1 MKKVLLGLLVVAL
14 TVVGCQNYDDQF
26 DALNDDIKTINAS
39 ILDLQ
44 GVSTTI
50 SNLDTKVTELQGTAL
65 TDSDLAGI
73 LAEVTAVKADVAA
86 LNISGIET
94 EVANLDTEVDQ
105 ILEKLGDLLSANA
118 FYEGNLII
126 KNLGQLANAHELIK
140 TGADD
145 PTVTVRGGVDVVIG
159 TGGVTTDSIASV
171 NLILAKI
178 RSAQGTVSITSE
190 AAATL
195 PAFTYGQ
202 GNVFFDGV
210 SGKGTIASEKLMTID
225 GYMHIEHIDGV
236 VSYPA
241 LGTVGSSVTVLEETS
256 KATVTTLAIGSLTSG
271 TVQTAAGELVLPGAT
286 NVHLGGTLPSVVTLA
301 KCVEFIHGTGGTMT
315 NDLFLTLGGAAPTM
329 TLGATKLTGITSIT
343 TKGNVN
349 LPNVTE
355 IATTSLI
362 LQTAA
367 SEFHFP
373 LVTKI
378 TGTISVSA
386 EGTVMDFSSLK
397 TMDVHWGGAF
407 FHGVTALSFPELTH
421 LVTVSTTVATLT
433 APKAISF
440 SAPKFDTTSSMIAL
454 KPATANTISVK
465 NIANTAAPMSYT
477 FATIEKTTDLTVGEQ
492 KGDLNVSYATDLKTL
507 NFTGFQNTPAGED
520 NQTNIL
526 TITVSNTKLTDLTI
540 GASSYLKTLN
550 VTGTALVTLNTA
562 GAIINTNVVSN
573 ASLTT
578 FGFAHTHLQ
587 GDRESTVK
595 IGDNAKIESVDMS
608 SLSKVG
614 TVSVTGNAKLTSL
627 IPPSS
632 TVLATSLAT
641 IRVDIYN
648 NKLPGT
654 YTPATAPTGTVT
666 YVMPTIT
673 STVLSAFKPWIQANI
688 DVDIADPIGG
698 ATAAEIATNR
708 DRTHAAA
715 GHVDYATGSGVTGN
729 AVIYLMDLDETDN
742 TATSTAEKVTL
753 QSLMAADTAATAGA
767 TGGATDNDNDNAATL
782 GVGTARE
789 LATVQ

>member
-1 MKKVLLGLLVVAL
+1 MKKGLLGLLVIAL

-26 DALNDDIKTINAS
+26 DSLNDKIAS
-39 ILDLQ
+39 LNSEISSLKAIQTSVTALGSKVDALAGSALSEADLKDILD
-44 GVSTTI
+44 
-50 SNLDTKVTELQGTAL
+50 
-65 TDSDLAGI
+65 
-73 LAEVTAVKADVAA
+73 EVNEVKTSVAA
-86 LNISGIET
+86 IEDVT
-94 EVANLDTEVDQ
+94 TEVDDLNNEVDL
-105 ILEKLGDLLSANA
+105 ILERLSDILSANA
-118 FYEGNLII
+118 FYEGNLVI

-145 PTVTVRGGVDVVIG
+145 PTVTVRGNVDVVVG
-159 TGGVTTDSIASV
+159 SAGVTKDSIASV

-178 RSAQGTVSITSE
+178 RSVQGTATVTSDVD
-190 AAATL
+190 ADV
-195 PAFTYGQ
+195 PALTYVTGDVHLN
-202 GNVFFDGV
+202 GTDG
-210 SGKGTIASEKLMTID
+210 KANIKADKLMTID
-225 GYMHIEHIDGV
+225 GEMIITGIDGV

-241 LGTVGSSVTVLEETS
+241 LGTVGSNVTVVEVTS
-256 KATVTTLAIGSLTSG
+256 KATVTTLALASLTAG
-271 TVQTAAGELVLPGAT
+271 TVITAAGELVLAAAT
-286 NVHLGGTLPSVVTLA
+286 NVHLGGTLPEVVTLA
-301 KCVEFIHGTGGTMT
+301 KCVDFQHTTGGAMT
-315 NDLFLTLGGAAPTM
+315 SNLFLTLGGAAPTM
-329 TLGATKLTGITSIT
+329 TLGASKLTGITSIT

-355 IATTSLI
+355 IATTSL
-362 LQTAA
+362 LLTTAA

-373 LVTKI
+373 AVTKI

-397 TMDVHWGGAF
+397 EIDMHHHGAY
-407 FHGVTALSFPELTH
+407 FHGVTALNFPELTH
-421 LVTVSTTVATLT
+421 FTTATSTVATLT
-433 APKAISF
+433 APLATSF
-440 SAPKFDTTSSMIAL
+440 TAPKMDTTSSMISL
-454 KPATANTISVK
+454 KPAAANTISVK
-465 NIANTAAPMSYT
+465 NIANTAAPISYT
-477 FATIEKTTDLTVGEQ
+477 FATIAKTTELTVAEQ
-492 KGDLNVSYATDLKTL
+492 KGDLNVSYASDLKTL
-507 NFTGFQNTPAGED
+507 NFTGFQNTPVGED
-520 NQTNIL
+520 KQTNVL
-526 TITVSNTKLTDLTI
+526 TLTVSNTKLTDLNI
-540 GASSYLKTLN
+540 GATSYLKTLN

-587 GDRESTVK
+587 GDRESKVT
-595 IGDNAKIESVDMS
+595 IGDNAKITSVDMS

-627 IPPSS
+627 VPPSA

-641 IRVDIYN
+641 INVDIYN

-673 STVLSAFKPWIQANI
+673 STVLAAFKPWIQANI
-688 DVDIADPIGG
+688 DVDIAEPIGG

-715 GHVDYATGSGVTGN
+715 GHVDYATGSGVTAN
-729 AVIYLMDLDETDN
+729 PVVFLMDLDETDN
-742 TATSTAEKVTL
+742 TSTATAEKVSL
-753 QSLMAADTAATAGA
+753 QSLMAADTGATAGA
-767 TGGATDNDNDNAATL
+767 TGAAADNDNDNAGTL

>member
-1 MKKVLLGLLVVAL
+1 MKKGLLGLLVIAL

-26 DALNDDIKTINAS
+26 DSLNDKIAS
-39 ILDLQ
+39 LNSEISSLKAIQTSVTALGSKVDALAGSALSEADLKDILD
-44 GVSTTI
+44 
-50 SNLDTKVTELQGTAL
+50 
-65 TDSDLAGI
+65 
-73 LAEVTAVKADVAA
+73 EVNEVKTSVAA
-86 LNISGIET
+86 IEDVT
-94 EVANLDTEVDQ
+94 TEVDDLNNEVDL
-105 ILEKLGDLLSANA
+105 ILERLSDILSANA
-118 FYEGNLII
+118 FYEGNLVI

-145 PTVTVRGGVDVVIG
+145 PTVTVRGNVDVVVG
-159 TGGVTTDSIASV
+159 SAGVTKDSIASV

-178 RSAQGTVSITSE
+178 RSVQGTATVTSDVD
-190 AAATL
+190 ADV
-195 PAFTYGQ
+195 PALTYVTGDVHLN
-202 GNVFFDGV
+202 GTDG
-210 SGKGTIASEKLMTID
+210 KANIKADKLMTID
-225 GYMHIEHIDGV
+225 GEMIITGIDGV

-241 LGTVGSSVTVLEETS
+241 LGTVGSNVTVVEVTS
-256 KATVTTLAIGSLTSG
+256 KATVTTLALASLTAG
-271 TVQTAAGELVLPGAT
+271 TVITAAGELVLAAAT
-286 NVHLGGTLPSVVTLA
+286 NVHLGGTLPEVVTLA
-301 KCVEFIHGTGGTMT
+301 KCVDFQHTTGGAMT
-315 NDLFLTLGGAAPTM
+315 SNLFLTLGGAAPTM
-329 TLGATKLTGITSIT
+329 TLGASKLTGITSIT

-355 IATTSLI
+355 ISTTSL
-362 LQTAA
+362 LLTTAA

-373 LVTKI
+373 AVTKI

-397 TMDVHWGGAF
+397 EIDMHHHGAY
-407 FHGVTALSFPELTH
+407 FHGVTALNFPELTH
-421 LVTVSTTVATLT
+421 FTTATSTVATLT
-433 APKAISF
+433 APLATSF
-440 SAPKFDTTSSMIAL
+440 TAPKMDTTSSMISL
-454 KPATANTISVK
+454 KPAAANTISVK
-465 NIANTAAPMSYT
+465 NIANTAAPISYT
-477 FATIEKTTDLTVGEQ
+477 FATIAKTTELTVAEQ
-492 KGDLNVSYATDLKTL
+492 KGDLNVSYASDLKTL
-507 NFTGFQNTPAGED
+507 NFTGFQNTPVGED
-520 NQTNIL
+520 KQTNVL
-526 TITVSNTKLTDLTI
+526 TLTVSNTKLTDLNI
-540 GASSYLKTLN
+540 GATSYLKTLN

-595 IGDNAKIESVDMS
+595 IGDNEKITSVDMS

-627 IPPSS
+627 VPPSA

-641 IRVDIYN
+641 INVDIYN

-673 STVLSAFKPWIQANI
+673 STVLAAFKPWIQANI
-688 DVDIADPIGG
+688 DVDIAEPIGG

-715 GHVDYATGSGVTGN
+715 GHVDYATGSGVTAN
-729 AVIYLMDLDETDN
+729 AVVFLMDLDETDN
-742 TATSTAEKVTL
+742 TSTATAEKVSL
-753 QSLMAADTAATAGA
+753 QSLMAADTGATAGA
-767 TGGATDNDNDNAATL
+767 TGAAADNDNDNAGTL

>member
-26 DALNDDIKTINAS
+26 DALNDDIKDINAA
-39 ILDLQ
+39 IVTLQ
-44 GVSTTI
+44 GVSTAV
-50 SNLDTKVTELQGTAL
+50 SNLDTKLTELQGTAL

-94 EVANLDTEVDQ
+94 EVANLDSEVDQ

-202 GNVFFDGV
+202 ANVFFDGV

-241 LGTVGSSVTVLEETS
+241 LGTVGTSVTVVEETS
-256 KATVTTLAIGSLTSG
+256 KATVTTLALASLTAG
-271 TVQTAAGELVLPGAT
+271 TVQTTAGNLVLPGAT
-286 NVHLGGTLPSVVTLA
+286 NVHLGGTLPAVVTLA
-301 KCVEFIHGTGGTMT
+301 KCVDFQHSTGGSLG
-315 NDLFLTLGGAAPTM
+315 DLTLTLGGAAPTM
-329 TLGATKLTGITSIT
+329 TLGATKLTGNTIIS

-362 LQTAA
+362 LQTAK

-397 TMDVHWGGAF
+397 EIDMHHHGAF
-407 FHGVTALSFPELTH
+407 FHGVEALNFPELTH
-421 LVTVSTTVATLT
+421 FTTATSTVATLT
-433 APKAISF
+433 APAATSF
-440 SAPKFDTTSSMIAL
+440 TAPKMDTTSSMIVL
-454 KPATANTISVK
+454 KAATANTISVK

-477 FATIEKTTDLTVGEQ
+477 FATIEKTTDLTVSEQ

-507 NFTGFQNTPAGED
+507 NFTGFQNTPVGED

-573 ASLTT
+573 AALTT

-698 ATAAEIATNR
+698 STAAEIATNR

-742 TATSTAEKVTL
+742 TATATAEKVTL

-789 LATVQ
+789 LATIQ

>member
-14 TVVGCQNYDDQF
+14 TVIGCQNYDDQF
-26 DALNDDIKTINAS
+26 DALNDDIKDINAA
-39 ILDLQ
+39 ILTLQ
-44 GVSTTI
+44 GVSTAV

-145 PTVTVRGGVDVVIG
+145 PTVTVRGSVDVVIG

-171 NLILAKI
+171 NLILSKI
-178 RSAQGTVSITSE
+178 RSAQKTVSITTE
-190 AAATL
+190 AAASL

-202 GNVFFDGV
+202 DAVVFDGV
-210 SGKGTIASEKLMTID
+210 DGKGTITADKLMTVD
-225 GYMHIEHIDGV
+225 GYMYIDGIDGT

-241 LGTVGSSVTVLEETS
+241 LGTVGTSVTVVEVTS
-256 KATVTTLAIGSLTSG
+256 KATVTELSLASLTAG
-271 TVQTAAGELVLPGAT
+271 TVQTTPGNLVLPGAT
-286 NVHLGGTLPSVVTLA
+286 AVHLGGTLPAVVTLA
-301 KCVEFIHGTGGTMT
+301 KCVDFQHSTGGSLG
-315 NDLFLTLGGAAPTM
+315 DLTLTLGGAAPTM
-329 TLGATKLTGITSIT
+329 SLGATKLTGTTIIS

-362 LQTAA
+362 LSTAA
-367 SEFHFP
+367 SEYHFP

-378 TGTISVSA
+378 TGTFSASA

-397 TMDVHWGGAF
+397 EIDMHHHGAF
-407 FHGVTALSFPELTH
+407 FHGITALNFPELTK
-421 LVTVSTTVATLT
+421 LTTATSTVATLT
-433 APKAISF
+433 APLATSF
-440 SAPKFDTTSSMIAL
+440 IAPKFDTTSSMISL

-465 NIANTAAPMSYT
+465 NIAQFTPSVPISYT
-477 FATIEKTTDLTVGEQ
+477 FATIGKTTELTVAEQ
-492 KGDLNVSYATDLKTL
+492 KGNLDVSIAGDLKTL

-520 NQTNIL
+520 NQTNAL
-526 TITVSNTKLTDLTI
+526 SITVSNTKLTALTI
-540 GASSYLKTLN
+540 GATSYLKDLN
-550 VTGTALVTLNTA
+550 ITNSALVTLNTA

-573 ASLTT
+573 AALTT

-587 GDRESTVK
+587 GDRESTVA
-595 IGDNAKIESVDMS
+595 IGDNALITSVNMS

-614 TVSVTGNAKLTSL
+614 TVSVTNNPKLTSL
-627 IPPSS
+627 VPPSS
-632 TVLATSLAT
+632 DVLATSLAN
-641 IRVDIYN
+641 ISVSINN
-648 NKLPGT
+648 NKLAGT
-654 YTPATAPTGTVT
+654 YKPATAPTGTVT
-666 YVMPTIT
+666 YSLPEIT
-673 STVLSAFKPWIQANI
+673 STELAAFKSWIIANQ

-698 ATAAEIATNR
+698 STATEIAASL
-708 DRTHAAA
+708 DRTHLAA
-715 GHVDYATGSGVTGN
+715 GAAGYATGSGVTGV
-729 AVIYLMDLDETDN
+729 AFAMDIDETDN
-742 TATSTAEKVTL
+742 TATTAVEKVTL
-753 QSLMAADTAATAGA
+753 QSLMAADTAARAGA
-767 TGGATDNDNDNAATL
+767 TGSAADNDNDNAATL